1 MSKSDKKSTGK
12 KIAATVGVA
21 VLVLLLAV
29 LLLNALLSVFMDGY
43 YPTFGKYRLFAVVT
57 DSMDPEIPEGHMIV
71 DKVPSSADDIKVGS
85 VITFRV
91 KSEGSSYVLTHRVTF
106 INNNGKEPI
115 YTTRGDNAK
124 GEDKYKP
131 SYSDVIGVY
140 TGKHCGFF
148 GYFFGFIQST
158 QGAITLLLVLFV
170 VITAWLFVFYIGMH
184 EKKRKMETA
193 ALKKSEGALSSV
205 NLRYDNICEITAVI
219 DVLGMITSEPKTRIE
234 AKNIEARLNDF
245 INAQSIELPQTP
257 ETAAILDSLPAPDT
271 PESLVSALKS
281 GATLRQAEDGQT
293 LVLTGISGGKSFLL
307 TPVQTPDGIVLCQQ
321 GVRIRSELAPNVE
334 EIGETSMPQFPEFFV
349 GQPLEKTII
358 YPELPQPS
366 GATFGPAELNGSE
379 SYFSK
384 PMDQKQLEAALSSPA
399 PSGSAQIVALDSA
412 QKALSPAVSK
422 EIAPVAQDA
431 ENASRRAYAQ
441 YRELSAQLELRQAE
455 ELSTLLS
462 EVAPLTPEERARI
475 AEYRAAQ
482 TPKKPK
488 AKKQTT
494 PEERAAKKAAAE
506 KRKQEQQ
513 AFIDALSP
521 ADRELYFTEQKLS
534 RSRAAAI
541 RRLKRINSDRRL
553 LDKLDN

>member
-1 MSKSDKKSTGK
+1 MSKSGKKSMGK
-12 KIAATVGVA
+12 KVAATVGVA

-29 LLLNALLSVFMDGY
+29 LLLNALLNVFKDDY
-43 YPTFGKYRLFAVVT
+43 YPTFGDHRLFAIVT

-71 DKVPSSADDIKVGS
+71 DKVPSSADEIKAGT

-91 KSEGSSYVLTHRVTF
+91 ENGGSPYVLTHRVVHVD
-106 INNNGKEPI
+106 NSGGEPI
-115 YTTRGDNAK
+115 YTTRGDNAP
-124 GEDKYKP
+124 GNDKHKP
-131 SYSDVIGVY
+131 KYSDVIGIY

-148 GYFFGFIQST
+148 GYFFGFVQSP
-158 QGAITLLLVLFV
+158 QGAISLLIVMFV
-170 VITAWLFVFYIGMH
+170 VLTAWLFIYYISMH
-184 EKKRKMETA
+184 EKKRKLETA
-193 ALKKSEGALSSV
+193 VLKKSEGALSSV
-205 NLRYDNICEITAVI
+205 NLRYDNICEITAVM
-219 DVLGMITSEPKTRIE
+219 DVLGMMTAEPKTRIE
-234 AKNIEARLNDF
+234 AKNIEARLTDF
-245 INAQSIELPQTP
+245 VNAQSIELPQTP

-293 LVLTGISGGKSFLL
+293 LVLTGMSGGKSFLL

-321 GVRIRSELAPNVE
+321 GVRMRSELAPNIE
-334 EIGETSMPQFPEFFV
+334 EIGETSMPQFPDFFV
-349 GQPLEKTII
+349 GQPLEKSII

-366 GATFGPAELNGSE
+366 ASTFGPAELTGSE

-384 PMDQKQLEAALSSPA
+384 PMDPKQFEATLSAPA

-412 QKALSPAVSK
+412 QKALSPVVSK
-422 EIAPVAQDA
+422 EIAPVSQASPD
-431 ENASRRAYAQ
+431 ASRSAYAQ
-441 YRELSAQLELRQAE
+441 YRELSAQIELRQAE
-455 ELSTLLS
+455 ELSALLAD
-462 EVAPLTPEERARI
+462 VAPLTAEERQRL

-482 TPKKPK
+482 APKKPK
-488 AKKQTT
+488 QKKQST
-494 PEERAAKKAAAE
+494 PEERAARKAAAE

-534 RSRAAAI
+534 RARAATI

-553 LDKLDN
+553 LEKLDN